1 MLTYS
6 RWVVMLFLTLLVPC
20 TSATGQG
27 INSLLWRIT
36 APNGTVS
43 HVYGTMHTTQEEA
56 FKLRRPALE
65 AFRDA
70 ELVAVEFI
78 PGSEQELYGDT
89 NFISEMKRL
98 KHELMKP
105 DTKESTDHK
114 VLTES
119 ERNEIKDTLLSILKT
134 LVPLICAAEQSS
146 VHEVESKYGYV
157 AAVNKVIRNI
167 KNEKVDHLVSLVS
180 ILRDAIQRIANP
192 HHVSA
197 WENRKGA
204 LDGIISKLA
213 IARGTK
219 CIQLDEIKE
228 SGQLMTLVALE
239 EGKKPMN
246 EIRHPFDADRDMI
259 LYYAENIDSL
269 HHMATQALGP
279 KVATR
284 LLEERNRSWINKLKP
299 LLEGTSCFIAV
310 GAGHLPGKYGMIQL
324 LRSAG
329 MKVEPV
335 LGGERLD
342 IRTFLASET
351 VVGATGTAELDG
363 EDQKLSEL
371 KNELAQSLKL
381 GLQQKRETGI
391 ITIVFRFVYLTVP
404 GNSRGLGVVIDF
416 IDREDLKEE
425 IEYSLRVA
433 LSTTELGGRLTA
445 DRMYNLTV
453 QIEL

>member
-1 MLTYS
+1 
-6 RWVVMLFLTLLVPC
+6 
-20 TSATGQG
+20 
-27 INSLLWRIT
+27 
-36 APNGTVS
+36 
-43 HVYGTMHTTQEEA
+43 MHTTEEEA
-56 FKLRRPALE
+56 FKLRRPAIE

-70 ELVAVEFI
+70 ELVAVEFKS
-78 PGSEQELYGDT
+78 GSEQELYGDT

-105 DTKESTDHK
+105 DTKESTDRK

-146 VHEVESKYGYV
+146 VHDVESKYGYV
-157 AAVNKVIRNI
+157 SAVNKVVRNI

-197 WENRKGA
+197 WENPGGA
-204 LDGIISKLA
+204 LDGIISRLA
-213 IARGTK
+213 IARGIE
-219 CIQLDEIKE
+219 CIQLDEIKGA
-228 SGQLMTLVALE
+228 GQLMALALM
-239 EGKKPMN
+239 EGMKPMN
-246 EIRHPFDADRDMI
+246 VIRHPFDGDRDMN

-269 HHMATQALGP
+269 HHMATQALDP
-279 KVATR
+279 KLETR
-284 LLEERNRSWINKLKP
+284 LLEERNRSWIDKLKP
-299 LLEGTSCFIAV
+299 LLDSTICFIAV
-310 GAGHLPGKYGMIQL
+310 GVGHLPGKYGMIQL
-324 LRSAG
+324 LRNAG

-342 IRTFLASET
+342 IRTFLASKT
-351 VVGATGTAELDG
+351 FVGAGGTAELDS
-363 EDQKLSEL
+363 EDRKLAEL
-371 KNELAQSLKL
+371 KNELARSLKL
-381 GLQQKRETGI
+381 RLQQKGETGI

-416 IDREDLKEE
+416 VDREDLKQE
-425 IEYSLRVA
+425 IEYSLRFA
-433 LSTTELGGRLTA
+433 LSTTEMGRKTTP